1 MHSSK
6 KYRTK
11 RRSMTISW
19 SCALLH
25 VLCGTLGL
33 VDLSGHLLHH
43 GMTLLSGGW
52 KTFLDRGPLTFFII
66 LVPGDWSLLGLA
78 SLLGYIITD
87 LALGSNIMANRI
99 GCRLTLLPTGDRAFL
114 H

>member
-1 MHSSK
+1 
-6 KYRTK
+6 
-11 RRSMTISW
+11 MTI
-19 SCALLH
+19 CRGTLLH
-25 VLCGTLGL
+25 ILCGTLSLECLPGR
-33 VDLSGHLLHH
+33 LLYH

-52 KTFLDRGPLTFFII
+52 KTFLDGGALAVFII

-87 LALGSNIMANRI
+87 LTLALNVMTNLERMESQN
-99 GCRLTLLPTGDRAFL
+99 

>member
-1 MHSSK
+1 
-6 KYRTK
+6 
-11 RRSMTISW
+11 MTISW

-25 VLCGTLGL
+25 VLGGTLGL
-33 VDLSGHLLHH
+33 VSLLGHLLHH
-43 GMTLLSGGW
+43 VVTLLSGGW
-52 KTFLDRGPLTFFII
+52 KTFLDGGALTVFII

-87 LALGSNIMANRI
+87 LTLALNVMTNLERMESQN
-99 GCRLTLLPTGDRAFL
+99 